1 MACYDMSHTDFN
13 ENKSMSGIDG
23 IIYLILIACLL
34 PYAFTIIAKVTG
46 GFKIRDNQNP
56 REFLA
61 KTTGLAA
68 RANAVQ
74 QNAFESLPLFIASV
88 LIAEYMVVPQIA
100 IMKLGIAYIV
110 LRIIYGIC
118 YLLNL
123 ATLRSI
129 IWFLSMACPI
139 LLLITVIR
147 MI

>member
-1 MACYDMSHTDFN
+1 MA
-13 ENKSMSGIDG
+13 GIDG
-23 IIYLILIACLL
+23 IIYLILIACIL
-34 PYAFTIIAKVTG
+34 PYVFTIIAKVAG
-46 GFKIRDNQNP
+46 GFTLADNQHP

-74 QNAFESLPLFIASV
+74 QNSFESLPLFLAAI
-88 LIAEYMVVPQIA
+88 LMAEYMVVSQHL
-100 IMKLGIAYIV
+100 IMMLGIAYII

-118 YLLNL
+118 YLANIS
-123 ATLRSI
+123 ALRSI

-139 LLLITVIR
+139 ILLLLIIR